1 MRQTSIKGQA
11 DYIVSHIRSIGNYE
25 SEIWFTEGL
34 SHIPGSNT
42 PSIFS
47 QIPHTP
53 LLQKAVND
61 RKISVIGKAGSTK
74 QYTGSEPPYMVAY
87 PLIVQDL
94 LLGAI
99 QVIRLDSMPFS
110 REEVEFFD
118 GLTANVAVA
127 LQISHQT
134 IIKNWRLEQLSLVRT
149 VSQQIAN
156 VLDLDELCQKVT
168 SLIRNTF
175 HYYAVTIFTV
185 VPGKEQM
192 TFRAWAG
199 PFENTSSNLP
209 PLSARFGRG
218 IVGAAASRG
227 QELLANDVSREPLYL
242 YTDQLPLTKSE
253 VALPLKLEDRVLGIL
268 DIQSEHLF
276 AFHEMDM
283 RVLRSLADNIASAVE
298 GTNLYTAVEKRAEQL
313 SIVSEVGKALSS
325 ILDFDLLLKQIV
337 NLIHEKFKYPFIH
350 LFLVQKENDQLVF
363 RAGAGDRA
371 EIIEQVGLQYGINDP
386 EGIIPWVA
394 RNGISLIANDVTQ
407 EPHYRPSSFYPGE
420 TASEMAIPLMFGHEA
435 LGVLD
440 IQSDQSDNF
449 DELDLQLFE
458 TLADSI
464 GIAIRNSILFNSER
478 WRRQAADSLREVAG
492 LLSSNIAL
500 DKLMD
505 IILTELEQILPCD
518 ASAIWLIQEG
528 ERLNNDL
535 FPLKLAAVHGTPMDP
550 ITKSCCEEPSIL
562 EWLNNALQ
570 NTRPTV
576 RSPQDPYEPLGKALL
591 FGPEYSSI
599 AAPMLIDDKPVGIIT
614 LAHNTAGRYGLESIQ
629 MTSAFASYAAVAI
642 QNTRL
647 YASAQEQA
655 WIATVLLQVAEATQ
669 SITTVD
675 ELLKAVTRLTPML
688 VGVSGCA
695 LLLWEENLEAFTI
708 AGTHEIQFQDELAEK
723 SWIKPA
729 QANGLQ
735 RLLTEKTAAIIDNL
749 DMDLPILAAKDGMD
763 ENLQYALLP
772 LLSRGTIL
780 GAFLISYHGVRNN
793 SPVSIMEDE
802 RLAIIQGIA
811 HQTAI
816 AVENIRL
823 LENQQQETYISTVLL
838 QVAQTMVS
846 QNDLNDIFASVVQ
859 ITQIL
864 AGSQVCAI
872 YLWNETAGGY
882 QAIKI
887 SGVSTQKVEE
897 LQSSI
902 IEPDHAS
909 LLEYITDH
917 DVVLM
922 HSISPTC
929 ATEPATWLDLDP
941 EEQLRPEEIQT
952 IHMPILI
959 GVPLSIKGELFGV
972 MLVVD
977 PGDEKIYFHKRLEI
991 ITGIGRQTSLA
1002 IQNDRLLKA
1011 QVTQEKLEREFQLAR
1026 EIQETFLPTDFPHP
1040 EGWQLETRWRPAR
1053 DVGGDFFDIFSL
1065 PNNRLA
1071 LVIAD
1076 VSDKGISAALYMT
1089 LTRTLI
1095 RTVAQQANTPS
1106 EILAQVNDL
1115 LLRDTPH
1122 GMFITAVLGILD
1134 TRTGEL
1140 TYANAGHNLPL
1151 IRRKD
1156 DQNLVSF
1163 EKGSMPLGILEKLSF
1178 KDKNVTLMPGDTLL
1192 MFTDGITEA
1201 FVETEYF
1208 GDERLAEAILRS
1220 EMPDAST
1227 IMEDIDS
1234 ALMEFSGTSQPSDDV
1249 TALAISRK

>member
-1 MRQTSIKGQA
+1 MKETVSSNMLTEIPAWKNFLSMGEELMRQTSIKGQA

-25 SEIWFTEGL
+25 SDIWFTEGL

-42 PSIFS
+42 PSIFPPT
-47 QIPHTP
+47 PHTP
-53 LLQKAVND
+53 LLQKAVED
-61 RKISVIGKAGSTK
+61 RKISVIGKSGNTK

-99 QVIRLDSMPFS
+99 QVIRLDSLPFS
-110 REEVEFFD
+110 REEVGFFD
-118 GLTANVAVA
+118 GLTSNVAVA

-168 SLIRNTF
+168 RLIRNTF

-199 PFENTSSNLP
+199 PFENKSSIIP

-218 IVGAAASRG
+218 IVGTAASRG
-227 QELLANDVSREPLYL
+227 EELLANDVSREPLYL

-253 VALPLKLEDRVLGIL
+253 VALPLKVEDRVLGIL

-283 RVLRSLADNIASAVE
+283 RVLRSLADNIALAAE
-298 GTNLYTAVEKRAEQL
+298 GTNLYSAVEKRAEQL
-313 SIVSEVGKALSS
+313 SVVSEVGKALSS

-337 NLIHEKFKYPFIH
+337 KLIHEKFKYPFIH
-350 LFLVQKENDQLVF
+350 LFLLQKENGQLVF

-371 EIIEQVGLQYGINDP
+371 EIIEEIGLQYSLTDP
-386 EGIIPWVA
+386 DGIIPWVA

-407 EPHYRPSSFYPGE
+407 EPHYRPSSIYPGE
-420 TASEMAIPLMFGHEA
+420 TASEMAIPLMFGREA

-440 IQSDQSDNF
+440 IQSDQPDSF
-449 DELDLQLFE
+449 DESDRQLFE

-505 IILTELEQILPCD
+505 IILTELDQILPCD
-518 ASAIWLIQEG
+518 ASAIWLIQEEDRSEG
-528 ERLNNDL
+528 DL
-535 FPLKLAAVHGTPMDP
+535 FPLKLAAVHGTAMEP
-550 ITKSCCEEPSIL
+550 ITKSCCEEPSCL

-570 NTRPTV
+570 QSRPTV
-576 RSPQDPYEPLGKALL
+576 RTPQDPYGPLGKALL

-599 AAPMLIDDKPVGIIT
+599 AAPMLIADKPVGIIT
-614 LAHNTAGRYGLESIQ
+614 LAHKSTGRYGLESIQ

-675 ELLKAVTRLTPML
+675 ELLKAVVRLTPLL
-688 VGVSGCA
+688 VGVNGCA
-695 LLLWEENLEAFTI
+695 LLLYENNLEGFTI
-708 AGTHEIQFQDELAEK
+708 AGTHGIQFQNDLADK
-723 SWIKPA
+723 AWIKLS
-729 QANGLQ
+729 QASGLQ
-735 RLLTEKTAAIIDNL
+735 RLLAEKTATIIDNL
-749 DMDLPILAAKDGMD
+749 ETELPILAAKEGEGD
-763 ENLQYALLP
+763 NLQYALLP

-780 GAFLISYHGVRNN
+780 GACLISYHGVRNN
-793 SPVSIMEDE
+793 TPVTFMEDE

-823 LENQQQETYISTVLL
+823 LESQQQETYISAVLL
-838 QVAQTMVS
+838 QVAQTVVS
-846 QNDLNDIFASVVQ
+846 QNDLNDIFASIVH

-872 YLWNETAGGY
+872 YLWNESFGGY
-882 QAIKI
+882 QAVQI
-887 SGVSTQKVEE
+887 SGVSAEKEEE
-897 LQSSI
+897 LLASI
-902 IEPDHAS
+902 VQPDHAN

-917 DVVLM
+917 
-922 HSISPTC
+922 
-929 ATEPATWLDLDP
+929 
-941 EEQLRPEEIQT
+941 
-952 IHMPILI
+952 
-959 GVPLSIKGELFGV
+959 
-972 MLVVD
+972 
-977 PGDEKIYFHKRLEI
+977 
-991 ITGIGRQTSLA
+991 
-1002 IQNDRLLKA
+1002 
-1011 QVTQEKLEREFQLAR
+1011 
-1026 EIQETFLPTDFPHP
+1026 
-1040 EGWQLETRWRPAR
+1040 
-1053 DVGGDFFDIFSL
+1053 
-1065 PNNRLA
+1065 
-1071 LVIAD
+1071 
-1076 VSDKGISAALYMT
+1076 
-1089 LTRTLI
+1089 
-1095 RTVAQQANTPS
+1095 
-1106 EILAQVNDL
+1106 
-1115 LLRDTPH
+1115 
-1122 GMFITAVLGILD
+1122 
-1134 TRTGEL
+1134 
-1140 TYANAGHNLPL
+1140 
-1151 IRRKD
+1151 
-1156 DQNLVSF
+1156 
-1163 EKGSMPLGILEKLSF
+1163 
-1178 KDKNVTLMPGDTLL
+1178 
-1192 MFTDGITEA
+1192 
-1201 FVETEYF
+1201 
-1208 GDERLAEAILRS
+1208 
-1220 EMPDAST
+1220 
-1227 IMEDIDS
+1227 
-1234 ALMEFSGTSQPSDDV
+1234 EFSSHAFDFTCLCDR
-1249 TALAISRK
+1249 AIHVAGSGSGRTDQT